1 MRRKTYLR
9 NITMAGMMLGAIV
22 LFGCGGAANTVKE
35 APQTLY
41 ESLQPEHG
49 QFTSLEIPLRIV
61 NGMPSLRLETQ
72 GKILDIYLDS
82 GANQTTIALAP
93 QIVKKLDVQYVK
105 GTTLSASN
113 YKLTRAK
120 PFLLSE
126 AKLGG
131 GLFYRNLLCSQQT
144 IEKQSPAKDSGIL
157 GLALLKEF
165 NVLLDYNASKMV
177 LYQHDG
183 YPEGDGFTSWH
194 KVPFIAHKYGI
205 LVTGTF
211 TGSSQELTF
220 LFDTGAVGRDD
231 ANTAFNPMKGAAL
244 TKVESLSGEKKHGY
258 TIIRSQDLVIG
269 NIPLHSLNFVFVDA
283 FTQPRSVDGF
293 LGYDFLLKYKVFLD
307 FGTSTM
313 YLQRQG

>member
-1 MRRKTYLR
+1 MTGL
-9 NITMAGMMLGAIV
+9 ILGAV
-22 LFGCGGAANTVKE
+22 ALFGCGGAATTVKE
-35 APQTLY
+35 APQTIY
-41 ESLQPEHG
+41 ESRQPERN

-61 NGMPSLRLETQ
+61 DGMPSLRLETQ
-72 GKILDIYLDS
+72 GKTLDIFLDS
-82 GANQTTIALAP
+82 GANKITIALVP

-120 PFLLSE
+120 PFLLPE
-126 AKLGG
+126 VKLGG
-131 GLFYRNLLCSQQT
+131 GLFYRNLLCSRET
-144 IEKQSPAKDSGIL
+144 IEKQSPARNSGIL

-177 LYQHDG
+177 LYRHDG
-183 YPEGDGFTSWH
+183 YPEDDGLSSWH
-194 KVPFIAHKYGI
+194 KIPFIAHKYGI

-211 TGSSQELTF
+211 PGSSQELTF
-220 LFDTGAVGRDD
+220 LLDTGAVGRDD
-231 ANTAFNPMKGAAL
+231 KNTAFNPMKGAAL
-244 TKVESLSGEKKHGY
+244 TKVEQLSGEQKGGY

-269 NIPLHSLNFVFVDA
+269 DIPLHSLNFIFVDA
-283 FTQPRSVDGF
+283 FTQPPSVDGF